1 MPRALC
7 ITGTVIA
14 ALLLALFGFDLA
26 IGFPLGGVN
35 SMMDIGMLVAAVML
49 GYGSWHTL
57 REQV

>member
-1 MPRALC
+1 MPKALC

-26 IGFPLGGVN
+26 LGFPLGGA
-35 SMMDIGMLVAAVML
+35 STMMDIGMLVAAVML